1 MPTPVKWGGYTV
13 ALFRVL
19 APYFRPPWGAPPRRN
34 HQKPSMIAILES
46 ARAGLLT
53 RKHLPRNLV
62 AGVIVEVKG
71 GNSARQASDRMVR
84 AWLAEAELE
93 RTNADADVAILVT
106 QRAGYAPAR
115 ADQWWAY
122 TTAGTLADLLDSGV
136 MPPDPG
142 EPVRVTLAAML
153 RLLRAA
159 GYGDPITPDEVTP

>member
-1 MPTPVKWGGYTV
+1 MTRRPKDIGTAAETAVVRAARSRGFGLADRLTLTGQHDRGDVRLTPG
-13 ALFRVL
+13 
-19 APYFRPPWGAPPRRN
+19 
-34 HQKPSMIAILES
+34 
-46 ARAGLLT
+46 
-53 RKHLPRNLV
+53 LV
-62 AGVIVEVKG
+62 AGVIAEVKG

-84 AWLAEAELE
+84 AWLAEAEQE

-142 EPVRVTLAAML
+142 EPVRVTLAALL

-159 GYGDPITPDEVTP
+159 GYGDPIDTVMEATA

>member
-1 MPTPVKWGGYTV
+1 MTRRPKDIGTAAETAVVRAARSRGFGLADRLTLTGQHDRGDVRLTPG
-13 ALFRVL
+13 
-19 APYFRPPWGAPPRRN
+19 
-34 HQKPSMIAILES
+34 
-46 ARAGLLT
+46 
-53 RKHLPRNLV
+53 LV
-62 AGVIVEVKG
+62 AGVVAEVKG
-71 GNSARQASDRMVR
+71 GNAARNASDQQVR
-84 AWLAEAELE
+84 AWLAEAEQE

-159 GYGDPITPDEVTP
+159 GYGDPIDETLEGTA

>member
-1 MPTPVKWGGYTV
+1 MSRPKDIGTRAETAVVRAARSRGFGLADRLTLTGQHDRGDVRLTPG
-13 ALFRVL
+13 
-19 APYFRPPWGAPPRRN
+19 
-34 HQKPSMIAILES
+34 
-46 ARAGLLT
+46 
-53 RKHLPRNLV
+53 LV
-62 AGVIVEVKG
+62 AGVIAEVKG

-84 AWLAEAELE
+84 AWLAEAEQE